1 MVREVL
7 LEGISRDPIVSKPRL
22 RSSAYFKGKTTLT
35 QEGDIFVRA
44 RGRKQNWRDPSIGKL
59 IDGQVTLFC
68 EATLDR

>member
-1 MVREVL
+1 MPPKGRLRQDRRDRPKDQMVREVL

-44 RGRKQNWRDPSIGKL
+44 RGRKQN
-59 IDGQVTLFC
+59 
-68 EATLDR
+68 